1 MKSVKSTTGCGL
13 RPYVT
18 ELGDKNGTYCTYS
31 SHFLHFYNGDR
42 IYEER
47 HKTHNSTQH
56 QESLIAR
63 ASVEAI
69 VKIRITAGEE
79 SRDASRRKPVQG
91 FDLPGMG
98 AGRGAG
104 GWITIMII
112 NDNNNSE
119 QDVNNTPYNIS
130 NNVSYNQKQ

>member
-1 MKSVKSTTGCGL
+1 M
-13 RPYVT
+13 
-18 ELGDKNGTYCTYS
+18 
-31 SHFLHFYNGDR
+31 
-42 IYEER
+42 
-47 HKTHNSTQH
+47 
-56 QESLIAR
+56 
-63 ASVEAI
+63 
-69 VKIRITAGEE
+69 KIRITAGEE
-79 SRDASRRKPVQG
+79 SWDASRRKPVQG

-130 NNVSYNQKQ
+130 NNVFYNQKQ